1 MQDSTQSK
9 AETQFRLN
17 PLLDLAVAVAEMQL
31 KAWQAY
37 QSSPEYLNSWTWAG
51 EIKHRDGSMWAAF
64 VQGWNAAQQHRPPSA
79 SHEGEKDL

>member
-1 MQDSTQSK
+1 MPDNNMSPVP
-9 AETQFRLN
+9 EDD
-17 PLLDLAVAVAEMQL
+17 PLM

-37 QSSPEYLNSWTWAG
+37 KSSPEYLNSWTWAG

-64 VQGWNAAQQHRPPSA
+64 VQGWNAAKQHRPPSA